1 MSAALPSLSR
11 DVVTAEVR
19 RGTMRLLA
27 DLALAPL
34 AEVPLVTG
42 RRLDLLALAA
52 DGTFWAVEIKSSP
65 ADLRADSKWPD
76 YLPWAD
82 RFFFAVPPDFP
93 IDLLPAGEGV
103 LVADRFE
110 ASILREGPVRPLP
123 PARRRALLLRF
134 ARLAAARAHGL
145 EDPRPRAAAAR
156 RPGSALQQP
165 FVDQE
170 AGDAVG
176 VGQPYRPVGFVE

>member
-1 MSAALPSLSR
+1 VLAPFPSPGR
-11 DVVTAEVR
+11 EAVTAEVR

-27 DLALAPL
+27 ELALAPL

-52 DGTFWAVEIKSSP
+52 DGTFWAVEIKSSL
-65 ADLRADSKWPD
+65 ADFRADTKWPD

-93 IDLLPAGEGV
+93 IDVLPAEEGL

-110 ASILREGPVRPLP
+110 AAILREGPLRPLP

-145 EDPRPRAAAAR
+145 EDPP
-156 RPGSALQQP
+156 L
-165 FVDQE
+165 
-170 AGDAVG
+170 
-176 VGQPYRPVGFVE
+176 